1 MTGQPRKTADI
12 AKVIARR
19 RQEVANRQD
28 TWALV
33 RRVLL
38 LAAVLL
44 IVLTQVFLVTRVEG
58 TGMFPALKDGDL
70 VMVYRLQSKF
80 SRGDVIAYQH
90 DGERYFGRIVAQGG
104 DEVTISDTGTLLV
117 NGRLESGEIL
127 FPTNSADG
135 QSFVCKVP
143 QGYVFVLG
151 DYRTQT
157 QDSRDFG
164 CIPLS
169 EAEGKVITL
178 LRRRGL

>member
-19 RQEVANRQD
+19 RQEAVNRQD
-28 TWALV
+28 TWALAF
-33 RRVLL
+33 RVLL

-70 VMVYRLQSKF
+70 VMVYRLQSRF
-80 SRGDVIAYQH
+80 SRGDVVAYQH
-90 DGERYFGRIVAQGG
+90 EGERYFGRIVAQSG
-104 DEVTISDTGTLLV
+104 DEVSISETGTLLI

-135 QSFVCKVP
+135 KSVVCKVP
-143 QGYVFVLG
+143 MGYVYVLG

-157 QDSRDFG
+157 QDSRDFD

-169 EAEGKVITL
+169 EVEGKVITL

>member
-1 MTGQPRKTADI
+1 MTSQPRKTADI

-19 RQEVANRQD
+19 RQAVIDRQD

-38 LAAVLL
+38 LAVVLL

-70 VMVYRLQSKF
+70 VVVYRLQSKF

-90 DGERYFGRIVAQGG
+90 GGERYFGRIVAQSG
-104 DEVTISDTGTLLV
+104 DEVSISDTGTLLV

-135 QSFVCKVP
+135 QAYRCVVP
-143 QGYVFVLG
+143 MGYVFVLG

-157 QDSRDFG
+157 QDSRDFD

-169 EAEGKVITL
+169 EVEGKIITL